1 MESIQQE
8 VVFGEIKIS
17 TMIEA
22 IDQLNATG
30 YILRGVSDSL
40 LALSEQSH
48 DYQDVMRM
56 FSDVT
61 MHQSLVVNEI
71 EEFMEKESRVNLN
84 ETVRNP
90 ELEPTYLAR

>member
-1 MESIQQE
+1 MESVQQE
-8 VVFGEIKIS
+8 AVFGEIKIS

-22 IDQLNATG
+22 IDQLNATR

-56 FSDVT
+56 LSDVT
-61 MHQSLVVNEI
+61 MHQSLVVDEI
-71 EEFMEKESRVNLN
+71 ETLLEKDPKPLK
-84 ETVRNP
+84 
-90 ELEPTYLAR
+90 